1 MPVTR
6 PILYILTGLS
16 FAGKSVLARD
26 IRSERGL
33 DVIDPDAVGHDMGL
47 GLHGEFLS
55 DAQWSTIH
63 AEAERCAAT
72 LLEQGRDVVY
82 DTTSF
87 TRPQR
92 DALRA
97 LAYNH
102 GATPI
107 VIHVSIPRD
116 HAWFR
121 WKENNE
127 THERFLVHP
136 DDFAM
141 VADHFEPP
149 GSDESPLVYQA
160 GEDRRAWINR
170 HIPHTPHRA
179 HSGQ

>member
-1 MPVTR
+1 MSVTR
-6 PILYILTGLS
+6 PIFYILTGLS

-33 DVIDPDAVGHDMGL
+33 DIIDPDAVGHEMGL
-47 GLHGEFLS
+47 GLHGEFVS
-55 DAQWSTIH
+55 DAHWSTIH
-63 AEAERCAAT
+63 AEAERRAAR

-97 LAYNH
+97 LADAH

-107 VIHVSIPRD
+107 VIYVSISCD
-116 HAWFR
+116 QAWLR
-121 WKENNE
+121 WEENNE
-127 THERFLVHP
+127 TRERFLIHP

-149 GSDESPLVYQA
+149 GRDESSLVYQA
-160 GEDRRAWINR
+160 GEDRRVWIDR
-170 HIPHTPHRA
+170 HIPPKLA
-179 HSGQ
+179 